1 MEDKLIRNEQEAI
14 ECIKNNMPSSGYEM
28 LKESLNMAIEALE
41 KQIAKE
47 PRLEGDGYAPDGS
60 FVFDTWICPNCSE
73 HYEIDFEEHA
83 YCPVC
88 GQKIKHNS

>member
-1 MEDKLIRNEQEAI
+1 MDEILRVISYIKSCRDANIDCTITIDKSRTHLI
-14 ECIKNNMPSSGYEM
+14 
-28 LKESLNMAIEALE
+28 LNALQ